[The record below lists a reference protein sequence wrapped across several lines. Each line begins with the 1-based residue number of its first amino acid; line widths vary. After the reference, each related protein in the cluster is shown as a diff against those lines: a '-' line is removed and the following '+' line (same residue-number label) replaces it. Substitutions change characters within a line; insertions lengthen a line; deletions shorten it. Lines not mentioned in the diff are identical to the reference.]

1 MAEYL
6 MRDRDKAAFT
16 NKMNDFL
23 GQVKPGTKLNT
34 QNFIDIPGDG
44 ADDKCIFITDNPIEI
59 QLLDKLIDKKTF
71 SYPIK
76 KINLKQMVEASRS

>member
-6 MRDRDKAAFT
+6 MHDKDKAAFT

-23 GQVKPGTKLNT
+23 GQIKPGTKLNT

-44 ADDKCIFITDNPIEI
+44 SDDKCIFVTDNPIEVE
-59 QLLDKLIDKKTF
+59 LLDKLISKRTF

-76 KINLKQMVEASRS
+76 KINLKQMVEASRR

>member
-6 MRDRDKAAFT
+6 MRDRDKAAFI

-34 QNFIDIPGDG
+34 QNFIDIYGDKG
-44 ADDKCIFITDNPIEI
+44 K
-59 QLLDKLIDKKTF
+59 LLC
-71 SYPIK
+71 
-76 KINLKQMVEASRS
+76 